1 MYFSRRQKVVVTD
14 SRYVIAAK
22 NECPGYEIET
32 WTSDG
37 YFLNLLAHLK
47 EEESVKRLGIE
58 DEVMT
63 VSLYHKLEN
72 SFRKMRESL
81 LT

>member
-1 MYFSRRQKVVVTD
+1 M
-14 SRYVIAAK
+14 IAAK

-37 YFLNLLAHLK
+37 YFVNLSAHLNK
-47 EEESVKRLGIE
+47 DENVKRLGIE

-63 VSLYHKLEN
+63 VSLYHKLEKQLQ
-72 SFRKMRESL
+72 KMRENL